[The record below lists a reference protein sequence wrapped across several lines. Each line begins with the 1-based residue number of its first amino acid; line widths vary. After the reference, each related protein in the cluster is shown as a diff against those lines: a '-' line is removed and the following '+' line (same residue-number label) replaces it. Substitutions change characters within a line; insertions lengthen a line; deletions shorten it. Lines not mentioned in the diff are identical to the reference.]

1 MTDIK
6 LEYLITSIE
15 VSRSENTNTFFQD
28 FESQLVITPIRNN
41 VANLIALDKLVI
53 IPKQDKI

>member
-6 LEYLITSIE
+6 LEYLTTSIE
-15 VSRSENTNTFFQD
+15 VSRIGNTNTFFQD

-53 IPKQDKI
+53 IPKQGKI